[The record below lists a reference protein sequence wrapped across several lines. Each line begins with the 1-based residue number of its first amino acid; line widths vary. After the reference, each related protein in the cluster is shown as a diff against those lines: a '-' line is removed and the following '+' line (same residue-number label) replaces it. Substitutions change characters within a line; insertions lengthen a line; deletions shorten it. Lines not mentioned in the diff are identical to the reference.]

1 MVPPMYGTDSA
12 WRVGPYSIF
21 PTSTGKRFWS
31 YGTTLPVLV
40 GKSEAAGFSTGR
52 SLLLFNRF
60 VSISEPTLVIHL
72 QEILGAGIA
81 NYKCFSSMTNL
92 LYQKLLL

>member
-12 WRVGPYSIF
+12 FRVGPYSIF

-52 SLLLFNRF
+52 LLLLFHLF
-60 VSISEPTLVIHL
+60 VSISALSFTFNIFSVLVLPITS
-72 QEILGAGIA
+72 A
-81 NYKCFSSMTNL
+81 SVP
-92 LYQKLLL
+92 